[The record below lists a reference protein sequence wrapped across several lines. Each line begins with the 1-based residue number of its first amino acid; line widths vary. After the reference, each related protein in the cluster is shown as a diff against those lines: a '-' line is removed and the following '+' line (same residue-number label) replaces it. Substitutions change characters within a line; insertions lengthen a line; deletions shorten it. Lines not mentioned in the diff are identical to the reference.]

1 MDAPMTPHE
10 SADRVLELR
19 LLRYALAA
27 GVAVACQVPAY
38 GEVIFTPSNAVIT
51 GPAKITIDLD
61 NDGNTDIT
69 VFLRQCATFS
79 GYGGFVACASAKGG
93 RRFDGIAIGSYEQ
106 ARALVEG
113 ARIGPRHRFLFSAIM
128 GTALRYVGSWGFVKH
143 RFLGIKF
150 LINGETHFGWVGFRS
165 VDGVS
170 QFTVSLAGWAYETEP
185 NKTIVAG
192 DVGTSS
198 PVVHPTS
205 LEILSFGHNAIEQRR
220 KRIAQ

>member
-1 MDAPMTPHE
+1 MTPHE

>member
-205 LEILSFGHNAIEQRR
+205 LEILSFGH
-220 KRIAQ
+220 

>member
-1 MDAPMTPHE
+1 MKSYE

>member
-1 MDAPMTPHE
+1 MDEPMKSYE

>member
-93 RRFDGIAIGSYEQ
+93 RRLTGSRS
-106 ARALVEG
+106 AVTNRRGHWWKAL
-113 ARIGPRHRFLFSAIM
+113 A
-128 GTALRYVGSWGFVKH
+128 
-143 RFLGIKF
+143 
-150 LINGETHFGWVGFRS
+150 
-165 VDGVS
+165 
-170 QFTVSLAGWAYETEP
+170 
-185 NKTIVAG
+185 
-192 DVGTSS
+192 
-198 PVVHPTS
+198 
-205 LEILSFGHNAIEQRR
+205 
-220 KRIAQ
+220 